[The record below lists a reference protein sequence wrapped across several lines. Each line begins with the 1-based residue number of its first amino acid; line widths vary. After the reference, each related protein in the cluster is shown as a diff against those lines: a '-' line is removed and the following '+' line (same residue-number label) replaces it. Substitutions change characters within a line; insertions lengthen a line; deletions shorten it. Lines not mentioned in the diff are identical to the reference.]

1 MLGNRALKGD
11 RDHSPP
17 TAATSRPAKWRGA
30 ALTKKASGS
39 ELFSSNVSALL
50 AQLRANQPGA
60 LQGEDPEYLH
70 QMRVTVRRLRA
81 MLTLCRRLPGR
92 RQRKSVQR
100 GLKWLAG
107 ALGPARDA
115 DVFLREIWPP
125 LRATLDINPWIGR
138 LDEQWVEQRRC
149 HVQYAR
155 RVLTSR
161 RYQRL
166 MHRLEL
172 WIAAQP
178 VRDGADVKRVADWG
192 QSAQAFARQALRRRA
207 ARVRGYDRVL
217 DHRDAN
223 VLHRLRIAI
232 KKLRYLMDAF
242 SPLFAPARVR
252 AMRTLL
258 SHLQDVLGHL
268 NDLAVAEQKIDEVLP
283 HGKRGD
289 AMRLRRQI
297 VEWRAL
303 RTAELRRKL
312 KTVWREYRHAKTFW

>member
-1 MLGNRALKGD
+1 MLGNRALKGG

-30 ALTKKASGS
+30 ALTKKATVS
-39 ELFSSNVSALL
+39 ELCFSNVRALL

-60 LQGEDPEYLH
+60 LQGDDPEFLH

-81 MLTLCRRLPGR
+81 MLTLYRGLPEK

-107 ALGPARDA
+107 ALGPARDS

-138 LDEQWVEQRRC
+138 LDEQWIAQRRY
-149 HVQYAR
+149 HAQYAR
-155 RVLTSR
+155 CVLMSR

-178 VRDGADVKRVADWG
+178 VRDGADGKRVADWG
-192 QSAQAFARQALRRRA
+192 QSAQAFARQALQRRA

-217 DHRDAN
+217 DGRDAN

-252 AMRTLL
+252 TMRTLL

-268 NDLAVAEQKIDEVLP
+268 NDLAVAEQKIDEALP
-283 HGKRGD
+283 HGKRSD
-289 AMRLRRQI
+289 AVRLRKQ
-297 VEWRAL
+297 VAAWRVL
-303 RTAELRRKL
+303 HTRELRRKL
-312 KTVWREYRHAKTFW
+312 KVVWREYRHAKTFW

>member
-1 MLGNRALKGD
+1 MLGNPALKGG

-60 LQGEDPEYLH
+60 LQGDDPEYLH

-81 MLTLCRRLPGR
+81 MLTLCRGLPGR

-138 LDEQWVEQRRC
+138 LDEIWLEQRRC

-155 RVLTSR
+155 RVLKSR

-172 WIAAQP
+172 WLSAQAG
-178 VRDGADVKRVADWG
+178 RDGAGGKRLMDRG
-192 QSAQAFARQALRRRA
+192 LSARAIARQALQRRA
-207 ARVRGYDRVL
+207 TRVIADDRML
-217 DHRDAN
+217 ENRDAH
-223 VLHRLRIAI
+223 VLHRLRIQI

-242 SPLFAPARVR
+242 SPLFAQAKVNT
-252 AMRTLL
+252 MRRHL
-258 SHLQDVLGHL
+258 SHLQDVLGAL
-268 NDLAVAEQKIDEVLP
+268 NDLAVAEQKIDGALP
-283 HGKRGD
+283 RGKRSD
-289 AMRLRRQI
+289 VRQMQKQ
-297 VEWRAL
+297 VAAWRAL
-303 RTAELRRKL
+303 HAGELRRKL
-312 KTVWREYRHAKTFW
+312 KTLWREYRHVKPFW